1 MKVAKTIAPGLGIMA
16 LGLAFLWF
24 GRGYP
29 VGTMRSMGP
38 GMFPMALASLAIGTG
53 ALIVLSDFLRGGE
66 QDLEFRWR
74 GVFAVLGALIC
85 FAFLLER
92 AGLLITGLLAV
103 VILAIGEGRV
113 RPLEATIV
121 GLVLSVAIWAVFGRG
136 LGMPVDLF
144 PRGV

>member
-1 MKVAKTIAPGLGIMA
+1 MKVAKTVTPGLVIMA

-29 VGTMRSMGP
+29 VGTVRAMGP
-38 GMFPMALASLAIGTG
+38 GMFPMALASLTIATG
-53 ALIVLSDFLRGGE
+53 ALIVLGDFLRGSGE
-66 QDLEFRWR
+66 GFDFRWR
-74 GVFAVLGALIC
+74 GVFTVLGALIA

-113 RPLEATIV
+113 RPVEAAIV
-121 GLVLSVAIWAVFGRG
+121 GVVLSVAIWAVFGRG
-136 LGMPVDLF
+136 LGMPVHLF
-144 PRGV
+144 PRGI